1 MQDLRVHCDV
11 WKAAI
16 PPVSGTLNLT
26 CDYMHYMLQEE
37 DHTGYKSTVLASG
50 LPILSI
56 GGNAMDLRVD
66 DSAAHRIF
74 VHLEIE
80 KERVLPELPA
90 SF

>member
-1 MQDLRVHCDV
+1 
-11 WKAAI
+11 
-16 PPVSGTLNLT
+16 
-26 CDYMHYMLQEE
+26 MHYMLQEE

-56 GGNAMDLRVD
+56 GGNAIDLRVD